1 MNKDIEYNLKRCV
14 KLPALKVATLRSNSA
29 RLTNEKVQNEL
40 EESTPYFN
48 YSENQEIDSARED
61 LSIMFQQILQEQKQ
75 LKMKI
80 QEQSRMIEK
89 IYKKRPPL
97 PVKFKNSELLI
108 EKENIERSLN
118 VPVSA
123 KENKKFR
130 FPREIFTSKPKTRQT

>member
-1 MNKDIEYNLKRCV
+1 MNKDIEYSLKRCV
-14 KLPALKVATLRSNSA
+14 KLPALKVTTLRSNSA
-29 RLTNEKVQNEL
+29 RLTNDKGQNEL

-48 YSENQEIDSARED
+48 HSENQDAESKRED
-61 LSIMFQQILQEQKQ
+61 LSIMFWQILQEQKQ

-97 PVKFKNSELLI
+97 PVKFKNSEFLV
-108 EKENIERSLN
+108 EKENIEKALN
-118 VPVSA
+118 LPISA

-130 FPREIFTSKPKTRQT
+130 FPREIFTSKPKTRLS

>member
-1 MNKDIEYNLKRCV
+1 MTIIKILEF
-14 KLPALKVATLRSNSA
+14 
-29 RLTNEKVQNEL
+29 LTRITKN
-40 EESTPYFN
+40 
-48 YSENQEIDSARED
+48 SENQEIDSARED